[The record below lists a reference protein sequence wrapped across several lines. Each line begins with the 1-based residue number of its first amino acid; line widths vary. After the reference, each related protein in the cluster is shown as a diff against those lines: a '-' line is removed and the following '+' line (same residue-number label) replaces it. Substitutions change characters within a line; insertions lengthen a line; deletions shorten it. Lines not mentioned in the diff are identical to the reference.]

1 LHDSHAVAH
10 LDSLVDVMR
19 YEQYGRAELVVNA
32 QKLVL
37 QPLPHDRVHRAK
49 WLIPASFL
57 IAMCAGGA
65 LAATGAHF
73 PIAEQG
79 ILTSVLILGLLI
91 TFAARLPAC
100 HDDSTW
106 ARPYLEWAEC
116 AALIRP
122 GDEGEDADGVVV
134 GGFPEVWV
142 ETTEEAA
149 GLAQSIRGWRPFA
162 DTVPALQR
170 LKTRYKLAVLSNID
184 DDLFAFT
191 APKLGVELDLVVTA
205 QQVQSYKPS
214 LRNFEILLQHLP
226 VDKHRLLHAAE
237 SLYHD
242 VVPAHTLGITT
253 AWVNRRQG
261 KTSAATKLVDAQPD
275 IEVPTVGALADLLLR
290 GSNGERTN

>member
-1 LHDSHAVAH
+1 MPDFSH
-10 LDSLVDVMR
+10 LEYISFDC
-19 YEQYGRAELVVNA
+19 YGT
-32 QKLVL
+32 
-37 QPLPHDRVHRAK
+37 
-49 WLIPASFL
+49 LIDWES
-57 IAMCAGGA
+57 
-65 LAATGAHF
+65 
-73 PIAEQG
+73 G
-79 ILTSVLILGLLI
+79 ILGYLRPLLQRKNRHVSDGEILDRYSEFEPRAQQTYEPYRDVL
-91 TFAARLPAC
+91 ARVVR
-100 HDDSTW
+100 DFG
-106 ARPYLEWAEC
+106 ARFNFE
-116 AALIRP
+116 
-122 GDEGEDADGVVV
+122 VS
-134 GGFPEVWV
+134 PE
-142 ETTEEAA
+142 ETA

-261 KTSAATKLVDAQPD
+261 KPSAATRLVDAQPD